1 MLGSLIKLAT
11 HLDNNGYHKE
21 ADYLDA
27 VLKKHAEE
35 SFTAINTS
43 GVDFCDLPKGPWAIN
58 QLSPEQGGGYYLG
71 PISPGQ
77 KKQLKECSDAQGSLL
92 RAKNPEYGLYNVP
105 EGDET
110 GESWCSGHQSQV
122 HCAPKE
128 I

>member
-27 VLKKHAEE
+27 VLKKHAGELAE
-35 SFTAINTS
+35 KAEPVN
-43 GVDFCDLPKGPWAIN
+43 FCDLPTGPWAIDVTDGV
-58 QLSPEQGGGYYLG
+58 SHLG
-71 PISPGQ
+71 FLSPGQ
-77 KKQLKECSDAQGSLL
+77 KRKLKECSDVHGSLL
-92 RAKNPEYGLYNVP
+92 RAKNIKIGLYNVP